1 MKKYLIL
8 TAFIASILTLS
19 ACGNEIENR
28 SSATSS
34 SENISSVV
42 SESKAEENKA
52 EENKA
57 EDSTSADESIFE
69 ESTADENSADETSR
83 SETVQNE
90 PVADDEKGRILVAYF
105 TFPEDGS
112 DADAGASRV
121 VTADGEIQGNVEYF
135 AKIIAEETG
144 ADLFQ
149 IQTVQQYPG
158 DHEPLVDMAA
168 EERDNGARPE
178 LASHIENLDDYDT
191 IFIGYP
197 IWWYDMPMAMN
208 TFFEEYDFSGKTIV
222 PFSSH
227 GGSGFSTSIDDIA
240 GYEPDAEILEGF
252 TVERNDV
259 PASADDL
266 RTWISGLG
274 I

>member
-8 TAFIASILTLS
+8 TAFIASLLTLS
-19 ACGNEIENR
+19 ACGNQIEN
-28 SSATSS
+28 SS
-34 SENISSVV
+34 SEISSPEDV
-42 SESKAEENKA
+42 SSTVSKSLTEESQTEN
-52 EENKA
+52 
-57 EDSTSADESIFE
+57 DTESISE
-69 ESTADENSADETSR
+69 ESTAEEVSGDETGS

-90 PVADDEKGRILVAYF
+90 PTEGDENGKILVAYF

-121 VTADGEIQGNVEYF
+121 VTADGEVQGNVEYF
-135 AKIIAEETG
+135 AKVIAEETG

-158 DHEPLVDMAA
+158 DHEPLVDQAA
-168 EERDNGARPE
+168 EERDSGARPE

-227 GGSGFSTSIDDIA
+227 GGSGFSTSIDDITA
-240 GYEPDAEILEGF
+240 YEPEADILEGF
-252 TVERNDV
+252 TAERNDV
-259 PASADDL
+259 PISADDL
-266 RTWISGLG
+266 RSWVSGLG